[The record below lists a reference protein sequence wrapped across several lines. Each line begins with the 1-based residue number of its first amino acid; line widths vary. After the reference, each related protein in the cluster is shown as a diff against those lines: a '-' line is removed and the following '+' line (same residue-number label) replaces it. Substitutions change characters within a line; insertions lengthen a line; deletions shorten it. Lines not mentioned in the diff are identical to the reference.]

1 MAEESRLA
9 ISSAEREVL
18 RVLWDLGAVGV
29 KEVCEQLAAEGF
41 EWTRSTVITLLQRL
55 EKKGY
60 VSSDKS
66 RFAFVFRAV
75 VSRDDLVRQRLAEVA
90 DELCEGE
97 WSPLLLAFA
106 QQNKLTDKDIG
117 ELQKLIDELASKV
130 NRPAKGKG
138 KS

>member
-1 MAEESRLA
+1 MAEETRLA
-9 ISSAEREVL
+9 ISTAEREVL

-29 KEVCEQLAAEGF
+29 KEVSEQLSAEGF
-41 EWTRSTVITLLQRL
+41 VWTRSTVITLLQRL

-66 RFAFVFRAV
+66 GFAFVFRAA
-75 VSRDDLVRQRLAEVA
+75 VSRDDLVRQRLTEVA

-106 QQNKLTDKDIG
+106 QQKKLTDKDVG
-117 ELQKLIDELASKV
+117 ELQKLIDALASKV
-130 NRPAKGKG
+130 NRPRTRKG
-138 KS
+138 